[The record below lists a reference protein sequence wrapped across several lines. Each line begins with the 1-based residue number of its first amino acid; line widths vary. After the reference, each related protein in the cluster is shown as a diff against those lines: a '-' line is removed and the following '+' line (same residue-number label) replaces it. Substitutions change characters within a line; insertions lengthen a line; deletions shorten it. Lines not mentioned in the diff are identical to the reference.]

1 MNKYIP
7 EILKDKFQLFTKY
20 FYVCFYGL
28 VAICLS
34 LSLLSFNINDN
45 SFLTSSSEPTHNI
58 LGPIGAYVSSFLFYT
73 FGLMS
78 YGIIIFF
85 LTFTL
90 KIFFNQRLNLLFL
103 RLLFFFISLI
113 LLPLSLLEVAIELKF
128 YEGIYS
134 WGFFTHK
141 IFNLHQVTYLNYS
154 LSFAGAILFLYTQ
167 NILYFKMPR
176 VKLSKVF
183 QYEEVNLKKQTQK
196 KEPVMLNRSM
206 STTNAREDNDEV
218 NYSSNAPSNLK
229 QNKINK
235 FSTPS
240 LDILDSNE
248 PIRNNKKKLENIE
261 QSSGL
266 LEKVFADF
274 NIEIK
279 VINVKLGPVV
289 TLFEILPSAGTKI
302 NTIINLAGDI
312 SRSMGVGAVRIAQI
326 YGTQYLGVEV
336 PNSQRETVTI
346 KELLSDI
353 NFKDTTHKIPICI
366 GKDISG
372 NIEVIDL
379 SKTPHLLVAGT
390 TGSGKS
396 VFINTLL
403 TSILYKFS
411 PKDLRLILID
421 PKMLELSVYNDIAHL
436 LTPVVTEPKKAIIAL
451 KWVCKEM
458 ERRYSLMNEEN
469 TRSLEGYNQKSLE
482 KLPFIVVFI
491 DEMADLMMTAGKE
504 VEHYV
509 QRLAQMARAC
519 GIHLVMATQRP
530 SVDIITGS
538 IKANF
543 PSRISFQVASKYDSR
558 TVLGEIG
565 AEQLLGNGDMLM
577 SKNGASL
584 IRYQSAFISDN
595 EVNKLIKEIK
605 SSQEV
610 NYLKELDEIIKNND
624 ESFDTLS
631 DEDEELITKSI
642 DLIKSTNKASTSF
655 LQRNF
660 QIGYNKAARVME
672 ALEQRGVV
680 SSPNH
685 TGKRDILI
693 NAEIN

>member
-1 MNKYIP
+1 MNNKFFP
-7 EILKDKFQLFTKY
+7 NALKDKFTTFIKY
-20 FYVCFYGL
+20 LNGSFFFFL
-28 VAICLS
+28 SIILALS
-34 LSLLSFNINDN
+34 LISFNVEDS
-45 SFLTSSSEPTHNI
+45 SFLTITNNQTKNLMGNPGSYI
-58 LGPIGAYVSSFLFYT
+58 SSFFIYT
-73 FGLMS
+73 FGIMS
-78 YGIIIFF
+78 YLLVLFF
-85 LTFTL
+85 MIYSFL
-90 KIFFNQRLNLLFL
+90 IFFNQKPKYFFIRLLLFIFGLILIPQILIYWKFQFSFIPNFSLYGIFASKIFDFHQNIYLSYLFSIIGVLIYCASQNLLKLFIIKNIQFKNLFQFRNNKQLNNNVL
-103 RLLFFFISLI
+103 RKDPII
-113 LLPLSLLEVAIELKF
+113 KNNIHRPKDIEIK
-128 YEGIYS
+128 
-134 WGFFTHK
+134 
-141 IFNLHQVTYLNYS
+141 N
-154 LSFAGAILFLYTQ
+154 
-167 NILYFKMPR
+167 
-176 VKLSKVF
+176 
-183 QYEEVNLKKQTQK
+183 EE
-196 KEPVMLNRSM
+196 KEIKSN
-206 STTNAREDNDEV
+206 DNFM
-218 NYSSNAPSNLK
+218 YSS
-229 QNKINK
+229 
-235 FSTPS
+235 PS
-240 LDILDSNE
+240 LDILDSKTGK
-248 PIRNNKKKLENIE
+248 INKEDYKNIEENSRLLEN
-261 QSSGL
+261 
-266 LEKVFADF
+266 VFADF

-279 VINVKLGPVV
+279 VVNVRLGPVV

-312 SRSMGVGAVRIAQI
+312 SRSMGVGAVRVAQI

-336 PNSQRETVTI
+336 PNSNREKVTI
-346 KELLSDI
+346 KELLSDH
-353 NFKDTTHKIPICI
+353 NFKNTVHKIPICI

-403 TSILYKFS
+403 ASLLYKFS
-411 PKDLRLILID
+411 PEDLRLILID

-469 TRSLEGYNQKSLE
+469 TRSLEGYNQKSIE
-482 KLPFIVVFI
+482 KLPYIVVFI

-558 TVLGEIG
+558 TVLGESG

-605 SSQEV
+605 NSQKV
-610 NYLKELDEIIKNND
+610 QYLEELDEIIKNNN
-624 ESFDTLS
+624 EGIDTLS
-631 DEDEELITKSI
+631 DEDEELISKCI
-642 DLIKSTNKASTSF
+642 NLIQSTNKASTSF

-660 QIGYNKAARVME
+660 QIGYNKAARIME

-680 SSPNH
+680 SPPNH
-685 TGKRDILI
+685 TGKREILI
-693 NAEIN
+693 NTDIN

>member
-1 MNKYIP
+1 MKNIYFP
-7 EILKDKFQLFTKY
+7 EILKEKIYSSFKY
-20 FYVCFYGL
+20 LYAFLLLIISVIS
-28 VAICLS
+28 AIA
-34 LSLLSFNINDN
+34 LLSFDINDN
-45 SFLTSSSEPTHNI
+45 SFLTSTSETSQNL
-58 LGPIGAYVSSFLFYT
+58 LGDFGSYFASFVFYT
-73 FGLMS
+73 FGILGYM
-78 YGIIIFF
+78 IVIFF
-85 LTFTL
+85 LINSILVVINKSPKF
-90 KIFFNQRLNLLFL
+90 IFI
-103 RLLFFFISLI
+103 RLLIFFISLVLIPQTLLTIGVDFFFIESIDTWGVFSVYLYSIYNMDYIGYALSI
-113 LLPLSLLEVAIELKF
+113 LGVFMYSFSQNIIHLFRLPKFQINELFKNRTKKDSDSNKIKKDPIIKNINDTLSNDVGDIEERLRSVNSVTEKTFSSPSLEILESNKSSTEKKLDKENIKSNSDLLE
-128 YEGIYS
+128 
-134 WGFFTHK
+134 
-141 IFNLHQVTYLNYS
+141 Q
-154 LSFAGAILFLYTQ
+154 
-167 NILYFKMPR
+167 
-176 VKLSKVF
+176 VF
-183 QYEEVNLKKQTQK
+183 Q
-196 KEPVMLNRSM
+196 
-206 STTNAREDNDEV
+206 
-218 NYSSNAPSNLK
+218 
-229 QNKINK
+229 
-235 FSTPS
+235 
-240 LDILDSNE
+240 
-248 PIRNNKKKLENIE
+248 
-261 QSSGL
+261 
-266 LEKVFADF
+266 DF
-274 NIEIK
+274 NIDIQ
-279 VINVKLGPVV
+279 VVNVKLGPVI
-289 TLFEILPSAGTKI
+289 TLFEILPAAGIKI
-302 NTIINLAGDI
+302 NTIINLADDI

-326 YGTQYLGVEV
+326 FGTQYLGVEV
-336 PNSQRETVTI
+336 PNDQRETVTI
-346 KELLSDI
+346 KELLSDD
-353 NFKDTTHKIPICI
+353 NFKNTPSKIPICI

-403 TSILYKFS
+403 ASILYKFS
-411 PKDLRLILID
+411 PTDLRLILID

-469 TRSLEGYNQKSLE
+469 TRSIEGYNEKSIE
-482 KLPFIVVFI
+482 RLPYIVVFI

-577 SKNGASL
+577 SKNGGNI

-605 SSQEV
+605 RSQTV
-610 NYLKELDEIIKNND
+610 QYLDELDEIIKNND
-624 ESFDTLS
+624 ENFDNLS
-631 DEDEELITKSI
+631 EEDEILITKSI

-660 QIGYNKAARVME
+660 QVGYNKAARIME
-672 ALEQRGVV
+672 ALEQRGIV
-680 SSPNH
+680 SAPNH
-685 TGKRDILI
+685 AGKRDILI
-693 NAEIN
+693 NQ

>member
-1 MNKYIP
+1 MDIKFIP
-7 EILKDKFQLFTKY
+7 EILKDKILTFYKY
-20 FYVCFYGL
+20 VYGGCILL
-28 VAICLS
+28 VAVLLA
-34 LSLLSFNINDN
+34 LSLLSFNIGDN
-45 SFLTSSSEPTHNI
+45 SFLTSTNSPPKNL
-58 LGPIGAYVSSFLFYT
+58 LGVMGSYVSSFIFYT
-73 FGLMS
+73 FGVMGYFVAIFFFIYSILVLTGKNPKYIFIRLILFIISLLLIPQTFTYWKINITFTPEIELWGTFSNKIFFLHQIDYIS
-78 YGIIIFF
+78 YLLTVIGIIIFF
-85 LTFTL
+85 SSQGILS
-90 KIFFNQRLNLLFL
+90 I
-103 RLLFFFISLI
+103 ISK
-113 LLPLSLLEVAIELKF
+113 PK
-128 YEGIYS
+128 
-134 WGFFTHK
+134 
-141 IFNLHQVTYLNYS
+141 
-154 LSFAGAILFLYTQ
+154 
-167 NILYFKMPR
+167 
-176 VKLSKVF
+176 
-183 QYEEVNLKKQTQK
+183 VNLKNIFKGTDKPTINNQIK
-196 KEPVMLNRSM
+196 KEPIFR
-206 STTNAREDNDEV
+206 NDL
-218 NYSSNAPSNLK
+218 SSNSETKDLKKDEDEYEINLPDTK
-229 QNKINK
+229 KSSQEQYL
-235 FSTPS
+235 SPS
-240 LDILDSNE
+240 LDILESGNAAK
-248 PIRNNKKKLENIE
+248 NKGVIKKNIE
-261 QSSGL
+261 ENSIL

-274 NIEIK
+274 NIAIE

-302 NTIINLAGDI
+302 STIINLAGDI

-336 PNSQRETVTI
+336 PNTQREVVTI
-346 KELLSDI
+346 KELLSND
-353 NFKDTTHKIPICI
+353 NFKNTSHKIPICI

-403 TSILYKFS
+403 ASILYRFS
-411 PKDLRLILID
+411 PKELRLILID

-469 TRSLEGYNQKSLE
+469 TRSLEGYNQKSVE

-577 SKNGASL
+577 SKNGSSL

-605 SSQEV
+605 RTQKVE
-610 NYLKELDEIIKNND
+610 YLKELDEIIKNND
-624 ESFDTLS
+624 ENFDSLS
-631 DEDEELITKSI
+631 EEDEELISKSI
-642 DLIKSTNKASTSF
+642 DLIKNTNKASTSF

-680 SSPNH
+680 SQPNH
-685 TGKRDILI
+685 SGKREILI
-693 NAEIN
+693 NN

>member
-1 MNKYIP
+1 MSKYIP
-7 EILKDKFQLFTKY
+7 EILKDKFQSFTKY

-28 VAICLS
+28 VVICLG

-58 LGPIGAYVSSFLFYT
+58 LGPIGSYIASFLFYT
-73 FGLMS
+73 FGLMA
-78 YGIIIFF
+78 YGIMIFF
-85 LTFTL
+85 FTFAL

-113 LLPLSLLEVAIELKF
+113 LIPLSFLEVAIEFKL

-134 WGFFTHK
+134 WGFFTHEMFK
-141 IFNLHQVTYLNYS
+141 LHQIPYLNYS
-154 LSFAGAILFLYTQ
+154 LSFAGVILFLYTQ
-167 NILYFKMPR
+167 NILYFKVPR
-176 VKLSKVF
+176 VRLSKIF
-183 QYEEVNLKKQTQK
+183 QHKEVELKKQTQK
-196 KEPVMLNRSM
+196 KEPVILNRSINI
-206 STTNAREDNDEV
+206 TNANEDNDEV
-218 NYSSNAPSNLK
+218 EYSSSALNTK
-229 QNKINK
+229 QKEVNN

-248 PIRNNKKKLENIE
+248 PVKNNKKKLENIE
-261 QSSGL
+261 QSSEL

-289 TLFEILPSAGTKI
+289 TLFEILPAAGTKI

-312 SRSMGVGAVRIAQI
+312 SRSMGVGPVRISQI
-326 YGTQYLGVEV
+326 YGTQYLGVEI
-336 PNSQRETVTI
+336 PNNHRESVSI
-346 KELLSDI
+346 KELLSND
-353 NFKDTTHKIPICI
+353 NYVSSVHKIPICI

-411 PKDLRLILID
+411 PEELRLILID

-458 ERRYSLMNEEN
+458 ERRYSLMNEEG
-469 TRSLEGYNQKSLE
+469 TRSLEGYNQKSVE

-558 TVLGEIG
+558 TVLGEVG
-565 AEQLLGNGDMLM
+565 AEQL
-577 SKNGASL
+577 
-584 IRYQSAFISDN
+584 IR
-595 EVNKLIKEIK
+595 
-605 SSQEV
+605 
-610 NYLKELDEIIKNND
+610 
-624 ESFDTLS
+624 
-631 DEDEELITKSI
+631 
-642 DLIKSTNKASTSF
+642 
-655 LQRNF
+655 
-660 QIGYNKAARVME
+660 
-672 ALEQRGVV
+672 
-680 SSPNH
+680 
-685 TGKRDILI
+685 
-693 NAEIN
+693 

>member
-1 MNKYIP
+1 MKNNYIP
-7 EILKDKFQLFTKY
+7 EIFKEKISQFIKYIYALFI
-20 FYVCFYGL
+20 F
-28 VAICLS
+28 ILS
-34 LSLLSFNINDN
+34 LVCLFSLLTFDINDN
-45 SFLTSSSEPTHNI
+45 SFLTNTSSKSQNL
-58 LGPIGAYVSSFLFYT
+58 LGDFGSYFGSLIFYT
-73 FGLMS
+73 FGVLG
-78 YGIIIFF
+78 YLII
-85 LTFTL
+85 
-90 KIFFNQRLNLLFL
+90 LFL
-103 RLLFFFISLI
+103 LIYFILILINKRPKYIFIRLLFFFISLI
-113 LLPLSLLEVAIELKF
+113 FIPQSLILLEIDFRFIESIETWGIFANQLYDIHQLK
-128 YEGIYS
+128 YIS
-134 WGFFTHK
+134 
-141 IFNLHQVTYLNYS
+141 YS
-154 LSFAGAILFLYTQ
+154 LSFFGILLYLFSQ
-167 NILYFKMPR
+167 NINSLISIPRFKFS
-176 VKLSKVF
+176 KLSINSNQKDNFNKNDRKEPIVNNVISKHSTEDVEGIED
-183 QYEEVNLKKQTQK
+183 EENHNQKNPYLSPPLEILDTNNSLGK
-196 KEPVMLNRSM
+196 KEYDKES
-206 STTNAREDNDEV
+206 
-218 NYSSNAPSNLK
+218 
-229 QNKINK
+229 
-235 FSTPS
+235 
-240 LDILDSNE
+240 
-248 PIRNNKKKLENIE
+248 KKANSE
-261 QSSGL
+261 L
-266 LEKVFADF
+266 LEKVFQDF
-274 NIEIK
+274 NIDIQ
-279 VINVKLGPVV
+279 VVNVKLGPVV
-289 TLFEILPSAGTKI
+289 TLFEIIPAAGIKI
-302 NTIINLAGDI
+302 NTIINLADDI
-312 SRSMGVGAVRIAQI
+312 SRSMGVGAVRISQI

-336 PNSQRETVTI
+336 PNEQRETVTI
-346 KELLSDI
+346 RELLSNE
-353 NFKDTTHKIPICI
+353 NFKNTSLKIPICI

-403 TSILYKFS
+403 ASILYKFS
-411 PKDLRLILID
+411 PDNLRLILID

-469 TRSLEGYNQKSLE
+469 TRSIEGYNQKSPE
-482 KLPFIVVFI
+482 KLPYIVVFI

-577 SKNGASL
+577 SKNGGNI

-605 SSQEV
+605 RSQTV
-610 NYLKELDEIIKNND
+610 KYLDELDEIIKNND
-624 ESFDTLS
+624 ENFDNLS
-631 DEDEELITKSI
+631 EEDELLITKSI

-660 QIGYNKAARVME
+660 QVGYNKAARIME

-680 SSPNH
+680 SPPNH
-685 TGKRDILI
+685 AGKRDILI
-693 NAEIN
+693 NQ

>member
-1 MNKYIP
+1 MKNSYIP
-7 EILKDKFQLFTKY
+7 EIFKEKISQFIKYIYALFI
-20 FYVCFYGL
+20 F
-28 VAICLS
+28 ILS
-34 LSLLSFNINDN
+34 LVCLFSLLTFDINDN
-45 SFLTSSSEPTHNI
+45 SFLTNTSSKSQNL
-58 LGPIGAYVSSFLFYT
+58 LGDFGSYFGSLIFYT
-73 FGLMS
+73 FGVLG
-78 YGIIIFF
+78 YLII
-85 LTFTL
+85 
-90 KIFFNQRLNLLFL
+90 LFL
-103 RLLFFFISLI
+103 LIYFILILVNKRPKYIFIRLLFFFISLI
-113 LLPLSLLEVAIELKF
+113 FIPQSLILLEIDFRFIESIETWGMFANQLYDIHQLK
-128 YEGIYS
+128 YIS
-134 WGFFTHK
+134 
-141 IFNLHQVTYLNYS
+141 YS
-154 LSFAGAILFLYTQ
+154 LSFFGILLYLFSQ
-167 NILYFKMPR
+167 NINSLISIPRFKFR
-176 VKLSKVF
+176 KLSINSNQKDNFNKNDRKEPIVNNVISKHSTEDVEGIED
-183 QYEEVNLKKQTQK
+183 EENHNQKNPYLSPPLEILDTNNSLGK
-196 KEPVMLNRSM
+196 KEYDKES
-206 STTNAREDNDEV
+206 
-218 NYSSNAPSNLK
+218 
-229 QNKINK
+229 
-235 FSTPS
+235 
-240 LDILDSNE
+240 
-248 PIRNNKKKLENIE
+248 KKANSE
-261 QSSGL
+261 L
-266 LEKVFADF
+266 LEKVFQDF
-274 NIEIK
+274 NIDIQ
-279 VINVKLGPVV
+279 VVNIKLGPVV
-289 TLFEILPSAGTKI
+289 TLFEIIPAAGIKI
-302 NTIINLAGDI
+302 NTIINLADDI
-312 SRSMGVGAVRIAQI
+312 SRSMGVGAVRISQI

-336 PNSQRETVTI
+336 PNEQRETVTI
-346 KELLSDI
+346 RELLSNE
-353 NFKDTTHKIPICI
+353 NFKNTSLKIPICI

-379 SKTPHLLVAGT
+379 SKAPHLLVAGT

-403 TSILYKFS
+403 ASILYKFS
-411 PKDLRLILID
+411 PDNLRLILID

-469 TRSLEGYNQKSLE
+469 TRSIEGYNQKSPE
-482 KLPFIVVFI
+482 KLPYIVVFI

-577 SKNGASL
+577 SKNGGNI

-605 SSQEV
+605 RSQTV
-610 NYLKELDEIIKNND
+610 KYLDELDEIIKNND
-624 ESFDTLS
+624 ENFDNLS
-631 DEDEELITKSI
+631 EEDELLITKSI

-660 QIGYNKAARVME
+660 QVGYNKAARIME

-680 SSPNH
+680 SPPNH
-685 TGKRDILI
+685 AGKRDILI
-693 NAEIN
+693 NQ

>member
-1 MNKYIP
+1 MRTNYIP
-7 EILKDKFQLFTKY
+7 EILKEKLSSAYRYSYALLLLLVSIFSALALFT
-20 FYVCFYGL
+20 FD
-28 VAICLS
+28 
-34 LSLLSFNINDN
+34 INDN
-45 SFLTSSSEPTHNI
+45 SFLTSTSDISGN
-58 LGPIGAYVSSFLFYT
+58 LFGNFGSYFASFIFYT
-73 FGLMS
+73 FGILG
-78 YGIIIFF
+78 YLIILFF
-85 LTFTL
+85 LIFSILTFVN
-90 KIFFNQRLNLLFL
+90 KQPKYIFIRL
-103 RLLFFFISLI
+103 LLFFFSLI
-113 LLPLSLLEVAIELKF
+113 LIPQVLLEINLEITFIDSIETWGVFSKNINGLHNLN
-128 YEGIYS
+128 YINYLLS
-134 WGFFTHK
+134 VMGFF
-141 IFNLHQVTYLNYS
+141 IF
-154 LSFAGAILFLYTQ
+154 LFSQ
-167 NILYFKMPR
+167 NILYLFKMPNNR
-176 VKLSKVF
+176 FIGL
-183 QYEEVNLKKQTQK
+183 LKIAKKENFKNTQVK
-196 KEPVMLNRSM
+196 KEPIINVLN
-206 STTNAREDNDEV
+206 TYDQDVENVNDEKYEDN
-218 NYSSNAPSNLK
+218 SNLRE
-229 QNKINK
+229 
-235 FSTPS
+235 SYLSPS
-240 LDILDSNE
+240 LEILETNNASSKNKSDSETIKSNSE
-248 PIRNNKKKLENIE
+248 
-261 QSSGL
+261 L
-266 LEKVFADF
+266 LERVFEDF
-274 NIEIK
+274 NINIQ
-279 VINVKLGPVV
+279 VVNVKLGPVV
-289 TLFEILPSAGTKI
+289 TLFEILPAAGIKI
-302 NTIINLAGDI
+302 NTIINLADDI
-312 SRSMGVGAVRIAQI
+312 SRSMGVGAVRISQI
-326 YGTQYLGVEV
+326 FGTQFLGVEV
-336 PNSQRETVTI
+336 PNEKRETITI
-346 KELLSDI
+346 KELLSDE
-353 NFKDTTHKIPICI
+353 NFKNTSHKIPLCI

-403 TSILYKFS
+403 ASILYKFS
-411 PKDLRLILID
+411 PRDLRLILID

-469 TRSLEGYNQKSLE
+469 TRSLEGYNHKSVE
-482 KLPFIVVFI
+482 KLPYIVVFI

-577 SKNGASL
+577 SKNGANI

-605 SSQEV
+605 RSQKV
-610 NYLKELDEIIKNND
+610 DYLEELDEIIKNND
-624 ESFDTLS
+624 ENFDNLS
-631 DEDEELITKSI
+631 EEDEALISKSI

-660 QIGYNKAARVME
+660 QIGYNKAARIME

-680 SSPNH
+680 STPNH
-685 TGKRDILI
+685 AGKRDILI
-693 NAEIN
+693 NN

>member
-1 MNKYIP
+1 MKNNYIP
-7 EILKDKFQLFTKY
+7 DIFKEKILISLKYLYALFL
-20 FYVCFYGL
+20 FVISILF
-28 VAICLS
+28 AIA
-34 LSLLSFNINDN
+34 LLTFDINDN
-45 SFLTSSSEPTHNI
+45 SFLTSTSTETQNL
-58 LGPIGAYVSSFLFYT
+58 LGNFGSYLASFIFYT
-73 FGLMS
+73 FGILG
-78 YGIIIFF
+78 YLVILFF
-85 LTFTL
+85 LIYSLLTSL
-90 KIFFNQRLNLLFL
+90 GRSPKYIFI
-103 RLLFFFISLI
+103 RLLLFFISLI
-113 LLPLSLLEVAIELKF
+113 MIPQALLSYGINFEFIEAIEVWGIFSSQLYNF
-128 YEGIYS
+128 YLHDYISYILSIFGFLIYFLS
-134 WGFFTHK
+134 QN
-141 IFNLHQVTYLNYS
+141 IFNLFKFPQIDY
-154 LSFAGAILFLYTQ
+154 ARLF
-167 NILYFKMPR
+167 R
-176 VKLSKVF
+176 S
-183 QYEEVNLKKQTQK
+183 EEKKENTIK
-196 KEPVMLNRSM
+196 KEPLINGASLSPVN
-206 STTNAREDNDEV
+206 TKGEEEDEKNQQDQDLKN
-218 NYSSNAPSNLK
+218 NYHS
-229 QNKINK
+229 
-235 FSTPS
+235 PS
-240 LDILDSNE
+240 LEILDTGMNVEKSRQGKATIQSN
-248 PIRNNKKKLENIE
+248 
-261 QSSGL
+261 SDL
-266 LEKVFADF
+266 LEKVFDDF
-274 NIEIK
+274 NIEIQ
-279 VINVKLGPVV
+279 VINVRLGPVV
-289 TLFEILPSAGTKI
+289 TLFEILPAAGIKI
-302 NTIINLAGDI
+302 NTIINLADDI
-312 SRSMGVGAVRIAQI
+312 SRSMGVGAVRISQI

-336 PNSQRETVTI
+336 PNEQRETVTI
-346 KELLSDI
+346 RELLSDE
-353 NFKDTTHKIPICI
+353 NFKKTSSKIPICI

-403 TSILYKFS
+403 ASILYKFS

-469 TRSLEGYNQKSLE
+469 TRSLEGYNEKSLE
-482 KLPFIVVFI
+482 KLPYIIVFI

-577 SKNGASL
+577 TKNGGNI

-605 SSQEV
+605 KSQTV
-610 NYLKELDEIIKNND
+610 RYLDELEEIIKNND
-624 ESFDTLS
+624 ENFDVLS
-631 DEDEELITKSI
+631 DEDEVLITKSI
-642 DLIKSTNKASTSF
+642 DLIKSSNKASTSY

-660 QIGYNKAARVME
+660 QIGYNKAARIME

-680 SSPNH
+680 SPPNH
-685 TGKRDILI
+685 AGKREILI
-693 NAEIN
+693 NN